1 MNVQTIKDK
10 FDSIPVRIITAGG
23 ESENLFDITKLS
35 DSNFKKLIT
44 YYDSISISPIEFLIT
59 GTLTALSGAIGKQ
72 VYFDITDSLRIYLN
86 VYAVIIGMS
95 SISKKTTA
103 INTVKKEIERISNT
117 DYNNYKRELQD
128 YQRQKENSKQDKTDL
143 SEPIRNYLLLPSDS
157 TIEAL
162 TDILSKSKRGL
173 IVHSEFGGFLQQLN
187 RSYSGDSK
195 AFLTSIF
202 DVPESYEISRA
213 TKQNVLIERP
223 YVSILGAS
231 VIDWIKENSSPS
243 DLRSGF
249 FARFLFSIRNKPDL
263 NKRHI
268 PILKLKELT
277 SRSEHYFNPRP
288 VFDYLVSIKEPI
300 ELSIDKTA
308 AELHMSFDN
317 DSYREMIESLN
328 ENELSF
334 KARLVIYCLKIA
346 GIIALT
352 DQRTNVSLND
362 MKDAVLLTD
371 YYKKNVEKL
380 LNDEMNQTEF
390 NRSEKKVL
398 YLIRTNGG
406 KLQHS
411 KLLQLGNFKT
421 KELTEIISNLTE
433 KELIETKN
441 EKTKYNKFVKFY
453 QSK

>member
-1 MNVQTIKDK
+1 MDTQTIRKK
-10 FDSIPVRIITAGG
+10 FDAVPVRIITAGG

-117 DYNNYKRELQD
+117 DYNTYKRELQE
-128 YQRQKENSKQDKTDL
+128 YQRLKESKQEKADI
-143 SEPIRNYLLLPSDS
+143 SEPLRNYLLLPSDS

-263 NKRHI
+263 NKKHI
-268 PILKLKELT
+268 PLLKLKELT
-277 SRSEHYFNPRP
+277 SRSEYYFNPRP
-288 VFDYLVSIKEPI
+288 IFDYLVSINTPI
-300 ELSIDKTA
+300 ELSIDQTA

-317 DSYREMIESLN
+317 DSYIEMIQSLN

-352 DQRTNVSLND
+352 DQRTNVSIND

-421 KELTEIISNLTE
+421 KELTEIVSNLIE
-433 KELIETKN
+433 KELIEPIN

-453 QSK
+453 KLK

>member
-1 MNVQTIKDK
+1 MDTQTIRKK
-10 FDSIPVRIITAGG
+10 FDAVPERIITAGG
-23 ESENLFDITKLS
+23 DSENLFDITKLS

-117 DYNNYKRELQD
+117 DYNTYKRELQE
-128 YQRQKENSKQDKTDL
+128 YQRLKESKQEKADI
-143 SEPIRNYLLLPSDS
+143 SEPLRNYLLLPSDS

-268 PILKLKELT
+268 PLLKLKELT

-288 VFDYLVSIKEPI
+288 IFDYLVSINTPI
-300 ELSIDKTA
+300 ELLIDQTA

-317 DSYREMIESLN
+317 DSYLEMIQSLN

-352 DQRTNVSLND
+352 DQRTNVSIND

-421 KELTEIISNLTE
+421 KELTEIVSNLIE
-433 KELIETKN
+433 KELIEPIN

-453 QSK
+453 KLK

>member
-1 MNVQTIKDK
+1 MDTQTIRKK
-10 FDSIPVRIITAGG
+10 FDAVPVRIITAGG

-117 DYNNYKRELQD
+117 DYNTYKRELQE
-128 YQRQKENSKQDKTDL
+128 YQRLKESKQEKADI
-143 SEPIRNYLLLPSDS
+143 SEPLRNYLLLPSDS

-263 NKRHI
+263 NKKHI
-268 PILKLKELT
+268 PLLKLKELT
-277 SRSEHYFNPRP
+277 SRSEYYFNPRP
-288 VFDYLVSIKEPI
+288 IFDYLVSINTPI
-300 ELSIDKTA
+300 ELSIDQTA

-317 DSYREMIESLN
+317 DSYIEMIQSLN

-352 DQRTNVSLND
+352 DQRTNVSIND
-362 MKDAVLLTD
+362 MRDAVLLTD

-421 KELTEIISNLTE
+421 KELTEIVSNLIE
-433 KELIETKN
+433 KELIEPIN

-453 QSK
+453 KLK

>member
-1 MNVQTIKDK
+1 MENQKIKEKFESLPVQ
-10 FDSIPVRIITAGG
+10 IITPQG
-23 ESENLFDITKLS
+23 ESEILFDISKLN
-35 DSNFKKLIT
+35 DSNFKKLIS
-44 YYDSISISPIEFLIT
+44 YYDSISISPLEFLIT
-59 GTLTALSGAIGKQ
+59 GTLAALSGAIGKQ

-86 VYAVIIGMS
+86 IYAVIIGMS

-103 INTVKKEIERISNT
+103 INTVKKELERISTT
-117 DYNNYKRELQD
+117 DYNHYKRELKE
-128 YQRQKENSKQDKTDL
+128 YQKLKEINKQAEII
-143 SEPIRNYLLLPSDS
+143 EPIRNYLLLPSDS

-162 TDILSKSKRGL
+162 TDILSKSNRGL

-195 AFLTSIF
+195 AFLTAVF

-213 TKQNVLIERP
+213 TKQNTLIQRP
-223 YVSILGAS
+223 FISILGAS

-249 FARFLFSIRNKPDL
+249 FARFLFSIRNKPDF

-268 PILKLKELT
+268 PLLKLKELS

-288 VFDYLVSIKEPI
+288 IFDYLVSIDKPI
-300 ELSIDKTA
+300 ELSIDKDA

-317 DSYREMIESLN
+317 DSYIEMVQSMN

-352 DQRTNVSLND
+352 DKRTNVSLND
-362 MKDAVLLTD
+362 MKDAIHLTS

-398 YLIRTNGG
+398 YLIKTNGG
-406 KLQHS
+406 KIQHS

-421 KELTEIISNLTE
+421 KELTEIVSNLIE
-433 KELIETKN
+433 KELIEFIN

-453 QSK
+453 KLK